1 MKQMRIKAI
10 LLTALAIGQATAQ
23 DITQYRYW
31 YNDDVTNAM
40 TQTVGATTEL
50 SLATTLP
57 TGTMEPGFHRITM
70 QFNDGQNWSAPLT
83 QVFKR
88 SSSAITGYRYWFND
102 DVTTITNASV
112 TPNALVNLNGFLN
125 TIPSD
130 GHYNS
135 VTVQFVDANGEY
147 SAPITRTY
155 VRGIGPVSGYEYWV
169 DDDIAGRTTGTIGP
183 AGVVD
188 LIADLPTNTIPGDHL
203 FTIRFKGDPDGWSVP
218 LTTTYSFFTAIAEL
232 PGLTDVTVFPNP
244 AAESIGLRM
253 STATSRSLNVSVLD
267 ARGALVKQFP
277 AWSISG
283 TDHRN
288 WDISGL
294 PAGTYFLQV
303 SEAGKSWNR
312 PFVKR

>member
-1 MKQMRIKAI
+1 MRITAI
-10 LLTALAIGQATAQ
+10 LLTAFAIGQATAQ

-31 YNDDVTNAM
+31 YNDDVASAV
-40 TQTVGATTEL
+40 TQTVSATPEL
-50 SLATTLP
+50 ALATTLP

-88 SSSAITGYRYWFND
+88 SNSAITGYRYWFND
-102 DVTTITNASV
+102 EPATLVTASV
-112 TPNALVNLNGFLN
+112 TPSATVNLNGVLS

-130 GHYNS
+130 SHYNR
-135 VTVQFVDANGEY
+135 VTVQFVDADGEY
-147 SAPITRTY
+147 STPITHTY
-155 VRGIGPVSGYEYWV
+155 VHGIGPVSGYEYWI
-169 DDDIAGRTTGTIGP
+169 DDDIAGRTAGTVVP
-183 AGVVD
+183 ADLVD
-188 LIADLPTNTIPGDHL
+188 LIADLPTNTIPGNHL
-203 FTIRFKGDPDGWSVP
+203 FTIRFMGDPDGWSVP
-218 LTTTYSFFTAIAEL
+218 LTTAYSFYTAIAEL

-253 STATSRSLNVSVLD
+253 SSTTSRTLTVSVLD

-277 AWSISG
+277 AWNVTG
-283 TDHRN
+283 TEQRT

-294 PAGTYFLQV
+294 SAGSYFLQV
-303 SEAGKSWNR
+303 SEEGRSWNS

>member
-1 MKQMRIKAI
+1 MRI
-10 LLTALAIGQATAQ
+10 TALLITLLAAWQAMAQ

-31 YNDDVTNAM
+31 YNNDLANIV
-40 TQTVGATTEL
+40 TQTVPPTSEL
-50 SLATTLP
+50 ALNTTLP
-57 TGTMEPGFHRITM
+57 TADLEPGFHLITM
-70 QFNDGQNWSAPLT
+70 QFSDGQEWSAPFT

-88 SSSAITGYRYWFND
+88 SSESITGYRYWFNN
-102 DVTTITNASV
+102 DVSTLVTASV
-112 TPNALVNLNGFLN
+112 TPDAAVHLNDVLSA
-125 TIPSD
+125 IPTD
-130 GHYNS
+130 APYNQ
-135 VTVQFVDANGEY
+135 VTVQFVDALGNY
-147 SAPITRTY
+147 STPITHVF
-155 VRGIGPVSGYEYWV
+155 VRGIGPVSGYEFWI
-169 DDDIAGRTTGTIGP
+169 DDDIAGRTSGTVGP
-183 AGVVD
+183 ADLVD
-188 LIADLPTNTIPGDHL
+188 LIADLPTNTTAGDHV

-218 LTTTYSFFTAIAEL
+218 LTTEFSFTTAIGEL

-253 STATSRSLNVSVLD
+253 STATSRTLNVSILD
-267 ARGALVKQFP
+267 AHGALVKQFP

-303 SEAGKSWNR
+303 SEEGKSWNR